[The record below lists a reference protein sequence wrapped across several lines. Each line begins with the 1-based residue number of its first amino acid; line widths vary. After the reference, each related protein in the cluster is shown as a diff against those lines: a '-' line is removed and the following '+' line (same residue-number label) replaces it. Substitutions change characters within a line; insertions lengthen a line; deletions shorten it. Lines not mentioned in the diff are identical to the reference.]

1 MIISLLLIVIT
12 IYVFPE
18 EHVYAVLADGDV
30 LASYFEHI
38 FRELALH
45 DVEKDGLRANALVC
59 RWKGVDRG
67 HTFLLE
73 WHSIGCFKV
82 ICVHLLELVKLS
94 INKLL
99 IAVEFGALG

>member
-1 MIISLLLIVIT
+1 MIISLLLIVIA

-18 EHVYAVLADGDV
+18 EHVYAVLADSDV
-30 LASYFEHI
+30 LASYFEHV
-38 FRELALH
+38 FWELALH
-45 DVEKDGLRANALVC
+45 DVEKDGLRAYTLVC

-82 ICVHLLELVKLS
+82 IRVHLLELVQLS